1 MVNFLY
7 KKIVFRFSKLI
18 IFFIFVLT
26 TIMLFAAVDLKIDA
40 SSDTLILENDK
51 DLKYFQLLN
60 KRYKSPDFLIIAYKP
75 NDNLLS
81 DKVKNN
87 LINIQK
93 DLEAL
98 EQVASVTNI
107 LNVPLL
113 ESSNKSL
120 ADILEGV
127 PTILENQV
135 EKEDIIKELTN
146 SPLYKNNL
154 VSQDFKTTA
163 ILINLNENTKLNK
176 LREKKQFYS
185 DILNKRELTSK
196 ENNTLK
202 KINEDIIQERDIL
215 RDEQNNLI
223 SSTRNIIEKYKG
235 SGDLYLGG
243 IPMIAN
249 DVVAFV
255 KNDLKVFGV
264 SIFIFLI
271 MTLFVIFRQ
280 IRWIIMPIITCF
292 SSVIITAGLF
302 SIFGWE
308 VTVISSNFISLQLI
322 LTMAITIHLIVRYR
336 ELVVNE
342 DYKSQRD
349 LVFDTMRQ
357 MIKPCFFTVITT
369 IAGFSSL
376 ILSGLLPVINF
387 GWMMSVGV
395 LISLM
400 LTFILFPALMNE
412 FKILLP
418 NKTFEKIFNL
428 PILVANFT
436 LNKKKLII
444 WMAFILFIFS
454 LIGII
459 KLKVENSFIDYFK
472 SNTEIYKG
480 MKVIDQNLGG
490 TTLLDVTIDFN
501 EKTEIKDN
509 ESISMQVDEDFDDD
523 IFLELESSE
532 DDPKYWF
539 TRDKMYKI
547 EALHDY
553 LESLDHTGTV
563 LSFAT
568 LLKIGRNL
576 NNGQNLDSV
585 QLGLLYQKLPEKYKK
600 IILMPYISTEH
611 NQARINLRVK
621 DSDPSLR
628 RNQLISKIKNEAHKI
643 INVESQQVKLSNI
656 LILYNNMLQ
665 SLFDSQ
671 IKTLGLVIAVLFMM
685 FLLLFR
691 SFKISVIALAPN
703 ILSIGSVLGLMGILG
718 IPLDMMTITIAAI
731 SMGIAVDN
739 TIHYIFRHREE
750 FLRKKNYETAMKNTH
765 NSIGYALYYT
775 TLTIIV
781 GFSILVF
788 SNFIPSIYFGLLTSL
803 AMIVAL
809 LASLTLV
816 PRLLSIFKPYKY

>member
-1 MVNFLY
+1 MVSFFYN
-7 KKIVFRFSKLI
+7 KIIFRYSKLI
-18 IFFIFVLT
+18 ILSIFFITALMSLVA
-26 TIMLFAAVDLKIDA
+26 IDLKIDA

-75 NDNLLS
+75 NDYLLSDNVKGNLLS
-81 DKVKNN
+81 
-87 LINIQK
+87 IQK
-93 DLEAL
+93 DLESL
-98 EQVASVTNI
+98 KQVESVTNI
-107 LNVPLL
+107 LNIPLL
-113 ESSNKSL
+113 ESSGKSL

-127 PTILENQV
+127 PTVLDNQV
-135 EKEDIIKELTN
+135 EEKKIVEELTS

-163 ILINLNENTKLNK
+163 ILINLNENKKLIK
-176 LREKKQFYS
+176 LREKKQGYL
-185 DILNKRELTSK
+185 DLLDERELTFEESFS
-196 ENNTLK
+196 LK
-202 KINEDIIQERDIL
+202 KINEEITYERNIH
-215 RDEQNNLI
+215 RNKQNNLI
-223 SSTRNIIEKYKG
+223 SDTRKIIEKYKH

-255 KNDLKVFGV
+255 KNDLKVFGT

-271 MTLFVIFRQ
+271 ITLFIIFRQ
-280 IRWIIMPIITCF
+280 SRWIIMPILTCF

-336 ELVVNE
+336 ELAVNQE
-342 DYKSQRD
+342 YISQKS
-349 LVFDTMRQ
+349 LVFDTMTQ

-369 IAGFSSL
+369 VAGFSSL

-395 LISLM
+395 LISLI
-400 LTFILFPALMNE
+400 LTFILFPAFMNE

-418 NKTFEKIFNL
+418 NKKFENIFNL
-428 PILVANFT
+428 PSLIAKFT
-436 LNKKKLII
+436 LNKKKLIMWI
-444 WMAFILFIFS
+444 AFILLIFS
-454 LIGII
+454 LIGIV

-501 EKTEIKDN
+501 KKAILDDDEETI
-509 ESISMQVDEDFDDD
+509 MQEDEDFDD
-523 IFLELESSE
+523 IFLELETSD

-539 TRDKMYKI
+539 TRDKMNKI
-547 EALHDY
+547 EVLHDY
-553 LESLDHTGTV
+553 LDSLEHTGTV

-568 LLKIGRNL
+568 ILKIGRNL

-585 QLGLLYQKLPEKYKK
+585 QLALLYEKLPEKYKK
-600 IILMPYISTEH
+600 IILSPYISTEH

-628 RNQLISKIKNEAHKI
+628 RNQLINKIKNNSYKQ
-643 INVESQQVKLSNI
+643 INVESEQIKLSNI

-671 IKTLGLVIAVLFMM
+671 IKTLGLVVAVLFLM

-691 SFKISVIALAPN
+691 SLKISIIALAPN

-739 TIHYIFRHREE
+739 TIHYIFRHRQE
-750 FLRKKNYETAMKNTH
+750 FFRSNSYETAIRNTH

-781 GFSILVF
+781 GFSILIF

-816 PRLLSIFKPYKY
+816 PRLLSIFKPYKS